1 MHIPFFS
8 RWFPTD
14 IAMDLGTANS
24 LIYVRGR
31 GIVLDEPSV
40 VALEQATGKILAVGH
55 KAKEMWGKTPESIAI
70 VRPMKDGVIAD
81 YDVTKAMI
89 KYFIRR
95 VYKNRRIFRPKMI
108 VCIPS
113 GITQVEKRAVRESAL
128 DAGSVKV
135 HLVEEPMAAAIGA
148 KLPIHEVGSNMIVD
162 IGGGTTEVAV
172 ISRYATVYSESIRVA
187 GDEMDEAV
195 QSAIRKEFNMAIG
208 PFEAERAK
216 IEIGS
221 ASILS
226 SRLETVVRGRDLV
239 DGIPKSVSVDDRTVR
254 EALTGPVRAIVDS
267 VRRAL
272 ERTSPEQAAEIMKRG
287 VVLAGGGSLLKGLG
301 SRLHEETK
309 LPIYRAKDPLTAV
322 VRGTGEILENMQEL
336 SRVCVG

>member
-1 MHIPFFS
+1 MLISFLS
-8 RWFPTD
+8 RWLPTD

-31 GIVLDEPSV
+31 GIALDEPSV
-40 VALEQATGKILAVGH
+40 VALDQDTGKILAVGQ
-55 KAKEMWGKTPESIAI
+55 KAKDMWGKAPETITI
-70 VRPMKDGVIAD
+70 VRPMRDGVIAD

-89 KYFIRR
+89 KYFIRK
-95 VYKNRRIFRPKMI
+95 VYRGRRYFRPRMI

-128 DAGSVKV
+128 DAGAGSVK
-135 HLVEEPMAAAIGA
+135 LVEEPMAAAIGA
-148 KLPIHEVGSNMIVD
+148 KLPISETGGNMIVD

-172 ISRYATVYSESIRVA
+172 ISRFATVYNESIRVA

-195 QSAIRKEFNMAIG
+195 QSQIRKVHNLVIG
-208 PFEAERAK
+208 PFEAERTK

-221 ASILS
+221 ATVLN

-239 DGIPKSVSVDDRTVR
+239 EGIPKAIPVDDSIIR
-254 EALTGPVRAIVDS
+254 EALNAPVRAIVDS
-267 VRRAL
+267 IRRAL
-272 ERTSPEQAAEIMKRG
+272 ERTSPEQAADITRRG
-287 VVLAGGGSLLKGLG
+287 IVLAGGGSLLKGLG
-301 SRLHEETK
+301 SRLHEETG

-322 VRGTGEILENMQEL
+322 VRGTGQILENMKEL
-336 SRVCVG
+336 SRVCVS